1 MNRRTITDKD
11 RGANATGGSDLMT
24 DTSTNADTSTN
35 TTGTPASTTPPA
47 GDRLARFERDLET
60 IGHRTSRADRKWA
73 LAGAIG
79 MAVGIAIAVAAYASS
94 TSLSDTRDVISSG
107 ILAMVGVSIVI
118 AGGAIFVRSSLTEF
132 LRFWMLRLLYEQHS
146 DRGDES

>member
-1 MNRRTITDKD
+1 
-11 RGANATGGSDLMT
+11 MT

-35 TTGTPASTTPPA
+35 TGTPTPMTPPA

-73 LAGAIG
+73 LAGAVG
-79 MAVGIAIAVAAYASS
+79 MAVGVAIAVVAYASS

-132 LRFWMLRLLYEQHS
+132 LRFWMLRLIYEQRS
-146 DRGDES
+146 DGGDEN